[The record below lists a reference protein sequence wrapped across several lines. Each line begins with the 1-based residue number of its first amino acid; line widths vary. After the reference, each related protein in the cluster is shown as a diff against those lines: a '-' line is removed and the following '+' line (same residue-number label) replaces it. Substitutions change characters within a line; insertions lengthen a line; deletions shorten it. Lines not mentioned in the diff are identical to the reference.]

1 MIKKSDVWCTDTD
14 VKLTGLI
21 LTAYKNKQT
30 CLDKF
35 VKMYLYFFMII
46 VYNKYTI

>member
-1 MIKKSDVWCTDTD
+1 MIKKSQMHGART
-14 VKLTGLI
+14 
-21 LTAYKNKQT
+21 YKNKQT

-35 VKMYLYFFMII
+35 VKMCLYFFMII